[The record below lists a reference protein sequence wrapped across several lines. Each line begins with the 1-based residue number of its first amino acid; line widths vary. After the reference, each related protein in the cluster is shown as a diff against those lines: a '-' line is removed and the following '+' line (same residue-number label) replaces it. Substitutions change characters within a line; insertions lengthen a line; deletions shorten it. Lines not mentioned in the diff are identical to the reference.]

1 MFGTSSC
8 TGRNIA
14 AKAIGSSTAI
24 LCMQQQTTDWS
35 LITVISNSAWFI
47 YIVHIKYL
55 NAGKIKKNYLNNAR
69 VSTAGLLKN
78 KLPDLLKDWSKD
90 AATFD
95 PSEKIK
101 KELTNEL
108 HSSASELF
116 KQYGGFNK
124 YGAKEMFM
132 YKKKKKH
139 RTMIKVCSLFYL

>member
-1 MFGTSSC
+1 M
-8 TGRNIA
+8 
-14 AKAIGSSTAI
+14 
-24 LCMQQQTTDWS
+24 
-35 LITVISNSAWFI
+35 
-47 YIVHIKYL
+47 
-55 NAGKIKKNYLNNAR
+55 NNAR

-108 HSSASELF
+108 HSFASELF

-132 YKKKKKH
+132 FKKKKKH
-139 RTMIKVCSLFYL
+139 RTMIKVCSLFLSIKIYFYHL